1 MKNILEHL
9 PTDIQNEIGSF
20 LKFRC
25 KNCGNNFLLENYIID
40 DNKIVIGNSYYCN
53 DVCLTDFFL
62 YS

>member
-20 LKFRC
+20 LKLRC

-40 DNKIVIGNSYYCN
+40 DNKI
-53 DVCLTDFFL
+53 
-62 YS
+62 